1 MPDMDSESDT
11 NTKIAQGD
19 DEVTKYTKV
28 VTDLEDAEK
37 EEIINITREAPM
49 ITTSCS
55 SRALS
60 FTSPPNPR
68 C

>member
-1 MPDMDSESDT
+1 MPDVDSESDT

-37 EEIINITREAPM
+37 EEIINITRS
-49 ITTSCS
+49 TNDHCT
-55 SRALS
+55 
-60 FTSPPNPR
+60 
-68 C
+68 